1 MNKYELK
8 NNIIIK
14 SMEIILNIILL
25 LKLQNNLLSIT
36 TVFIINI
43 LFAQLITSLLEVISF
58 IPINRYKKRLVN
70 KVDEFLN
77 IENDIEETN
86 YINKLDIT
94 IKDLSFS
101 YNSLNNTI
109 KNINLN
115 FKKGEKYLIQSKN
128 GTGKSTIFKLL
139 TKELTKYEGSIMI
152 GNEELKDISYK
163 EISRKI
169 SFISQDETIFPGTIK
184 DNILLGLDVHHK
196 TLNKIIKL
204 CDLDELINKKPF
216 GLDTFLYGGGEE
228 LSGGEKQLII
238 LARFLIRNKSILI
251 IDEATSEISQEL
263 EDKVLNNI
271 LRYYKDKTILF
282 VSHKNKDYLFKN
294 IIKIK

>member
-1 MNKYELK
+1 M
-8 NNIIIK
+8 
-14 SMEIILNIILL
+14 LL
-25 LKLQNNLLSIT
+25 LHGHQRILHPYWHFDFLLSIT

-77 IENDIEETN
+77 IENDTEETN

-115 FKKGEKYLIQSKN
+115 FKKGENYLIQSKN

-152 GNEELKDISYK
+152 GNEELKDISYR
-163 EISRKI
+163 EISKKI

-204 CDLDELINKKPF
+204 CELDELINKKTF

-238 LARFLIRNKSILI
+238 LARFLIRNKDILI
-251 IDEATSEISQEL
+251 IDEATSELNPII
-263 EDKVLNNI
+263 EDKIIKNI
-271 LRYYKDKTILF
+271 TNYYKDKTIIF
-282 VSHKNKDYLFKN
+282 VSHKNKEYLFKN
-294 IIKIK
+294 IINLY